1 MPISEE
7 MGRIIMAGGTSIEL
21 EKQAKKEGVQNL
33 RESGLEKV
41 KAGITCLDEINRV
54 TKD

>member
-1 MPISEE
+1 ME
-7 MGRIIMAGGTSIEL
+7 GGNSIDL
-21 EKQAKKEGVQNL
+21 DKQASKEGVQGL
-33 RESGLEKV
+33 RASGLEKV